1 MLLRFRTNDGMVRL
15 PCEKDETFITVIKRL
30 LSKNEKQKDNID
42 LDSIIVDFNNTHL
55 ELKLISDDSINDLGF
70 QHGDIVN
77 INYKLKENPVELLK
91 SAINTDNNN
100 SNDGNANLTESIK
113 GLNLSKISQVSN
125 LKELPVDIVLESQ
138 DGLIKRYPNPLLC
151 RHGDKGMCEHCSPI
165 PCYDPKFQEERNF
178 KHLSF
183 HSYLKK
189 LKDSQFNNHS
199 AYVPKP
205 LEQPSFKITKKPS
218 CVHEAWP
225 KGICSKCQPSA
236 ITLQQ
241 QDFRMVDHVEFL
253 DSEIINSFVD
263 SWRNTGAQRFGIL
276 LGSYEEYSS
285 VIDDKD
291 MTQIPPLGIKC
302 QVQQIYEPFQSD
314 EYDGLTFKF
323 DKTCEELKNIVK
335 KFAIIDNLYPVG
347 FVFTDLTDS
356 GKKDG
361 SVLCKRHQDSYF
373 LTNIEIIQAAKWQN
387 LFPNI
392 CKDSEEGYFGSKFVT
407 CCISGNLNNE
417 IDISTYQVSVNGEA
431 LVDADFISGS
441 TDPSM
446 LYLKET
452 DNTRYVPEVFFMK
465 TNEYGLKVKENAKP
479 AFPVEYLL
487 VTLTHGFSKQDN
499 NNNNSDDANVNKK
512 INSRKLFLT
521 NNTSFPIENREHM
534 GYKQDHYELKTY
546 LADLIYGDDLIK
558 LREKLSNFHL
568 LNYINSLDI
577 LSKSEWEILIKASC
591 VNMSENDDFS
601 PYLLQLLQSPGWQTL
616 VMILQDSI

>member
-15 PCEKDETFITVIKRL
+15 PCEKDEILAAVVDRL
-30 LSKNEKQKDNID
+30 LSKNAQQKDNINME
-42 LDSIIVDFNNTHL
+42 SVMVNFNSSNL
-55 ELKLISDDSINDLGF
+55 ELKLIADDTIGELGF

-77 INYKLKENPVELLK
+77 LNYKLKEQPIENLK
-91 SAINTDNNN
+91 TAINVKKTSD
-100 SNDGNANLTESIK
+100 SINFADSINH
-113 GLNLSKISQVSN
+113 LNLSKISQVSK
-125 LKELPVDIVLESQ
+125 LKELPVDIKLASQ
-138 DGLIKRYPNPLLC
+138 DGLVKRNINIQLC

-165 PCYDPKFQEERNF
+165 PCFDPNFQEERNF

-199 AYVPKP
+199 AYVPKT
-205 LEQPSFKITKKPS
+205 LEQPSFKIEKKAS
-218 CVHEAWP
+218 CVHDAWP

-241 QDFRMVDHVEFL
+241 QEFRMVDHVEFL

-263 SWRNTGAQRFGIL
+263 AWRQSGAQRFGIL

-285 VIDDKD
+285 VIDDQD

-302 QVQQIYEPFQSD
+302 QVQQIYEPWQSN

-323 DKTCEELKNIVK
+323 DQTCADLKEIVK
-335 KFAIIDNLYPVG
+335 KFAGVDNLYPVG

-373 LTNIEIIQAAKWQN
+373 LTNLEIIQSAKWQN
-387 LFPNI
+387 LFPNVS
-392 CKDSEEGYFGSKFVT
+392 KDSEQGYFGSKFVT

-417 IDISTYQVSVNGEA
+417 IDITTYQVSVTGEG

-487 VTLTHGFSKQDN
+487 VTLTHGFVNDDN
-499 NNNNSDDANVNKK
+499 KETN
-512 INSRKLFLT
+512 KLFLT
-521 NNTSFPIENREHM
+521 NNTTFPIENREHM
-534 GYKQDHYELKTY
+534 GYKQDHYELKRY
-546 LADLIYGDDLIK
+546 LEGLIYGDDLIG
-558 LREKLSNFHL
+558 LRTKISNFHL
-568 LNYINSLDI
+568 LKYIS
-577 LSKSEWEILIKASC
+577 SMEILGEEEWKSLVKAAC
-591 VNMSENDDFS
+591 VGAEENDDFS
-601 PYLLQLLQSPGWQTL
+601 LHLLQLLQSPGWQTL